1 MGYNIDYGFSIAQEG
16 SVEGGTQVGYYP
28 GDSTASGTSGLTI
41 AHGVDLSHFT
51 AGELKKAGVSQK
63 DIAQVSDYIARY
75 PEGSNVIQAGPQGS
89 QLTIRNTPLDIL
101 TRDEKGDRT
110 GFKIKWDKTS
120 VDNINKYMEG
130 KFTESAKNT
139 YKKLSGKNFEDL
151 SKAKQT
157 VLFDLTYNAGKNF
170 IEGKTTRLK
179 QFIADDDWSSI
190 ENELRTGKWAAK
202 DKDRHKK
209 RADLLLME
217 RIDKDK
223 QSMMPDET
231 VMDTLGQIPN

>member
-202 DKDRHKK
+202 DKDRHIK
-209 RADLLLME
+209 RADLLKNE
-217 RIDKDK
+217 RIDADIRF
-223 QSMMPDET
+223 MMPDEA
-231 VMDTLGQIPN
+231 VMDTILKGVK